1 MLIIFKI
8 QYIYSDTFHEMKQFK
23 YLILISY
30 VTRIIYQDI
39 LNYIIIQNNIK
50 KSKKQNY
57 VLFFLL

>member
-1 MLIIFKI
+1 
-8 QYIYSDTFHEMKQFK
+8 MKQFK